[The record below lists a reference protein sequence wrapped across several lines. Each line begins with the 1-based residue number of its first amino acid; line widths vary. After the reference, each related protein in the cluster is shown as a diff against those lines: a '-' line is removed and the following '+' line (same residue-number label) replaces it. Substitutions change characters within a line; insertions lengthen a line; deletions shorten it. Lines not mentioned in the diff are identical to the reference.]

1 MSERYALYEID
12 KLRDRYKLPS
22 GVPKGVKASYNISP
36 TQIAPVVVIR
46 DGVRVLERMKWGF
59 IPIGA
64 KDANSVFR
72 YKTFAA
78 RSEDSFDKT
87 TWKHAIRYSRC
98 LIPANGFYEWQ
109 AITGGKKIAHFIRPK
124 DQGVFSL
131 AGVYSTWQDP
141 EAVRWGMFAVV
152 TTMANKEMSV
162 LSNRM
167 PVILHPEDEATWL
180 DPMIDDANTLYDLM
194 RPYYASE
201 MLEIRAVGPDINST
215 KIDIPQ
221 LIDKIH

>member
-1 MSERYALYEID
+1 MPERYSLYEIET
-12 KLRDRYKLPS
+12 LRDRFHLPA

-36 TQIAPVVVIR
+36 TQIAPVVVMR

-59 IPIGA
+59 IPHRA

-72 YKTFAA
+72 YKTFVA
-78 RSEDSFDKT
+78 RSEDTFDKT
-87 TWKHAIRYSRC
+87 TWQHAIRFSRC
-98 LIPANGFYEWQ
+98 LIPVNGFYEWQ
-109 AITGGKKIAHFIRPK
+109 KLADGKLAHFIRPK
-124 DQGVFSL
+124 DQGVFAL
-131 AGVYSTWQDP
+131 AGVYSSWQDP
-141 EAVRWGMFAVV
+141 EGVEWGTYAVV

-180 DPMIDDANTLYDLM
+180 DPAIDDANTLYDLM

-201 MLEIRAVGPDINST
+201 MLEIRAVGPDINSV
-215 KIDIPQ
+215 KIDKPH
-221 LIDKIH
+221 LIEKSA

>member
-1 MSERYALYEID
+1 MSERYALFEID
-12 KLRDRYKLPS
+12 KLLDRYKLPA

-36 TQIAPVVVIR
+36 TQVAPVVVVR
-46 DGVRVLERMKWGF
+46 DGVVVMERMKWGF
-59 IPIGA
+59 IPHGA

-72 YKTFAA
+72 YKTFMA

-87 TWKHAIRYSRC
+87 TWKHAIRYNRC
-98 LIPANGFYEWQ
+98 LVPANGFFEWQ
-109 AITGGKKIAHFIRPK
+109 AVTGGKLAHFIRPK
-124 DQGVFSL
+124 DQDVFSL
-131 AGVYSTWQDP
+131 AGVYSSWQDP
-141 EAVRWGMFAVV
+141 AGVEWCTFAVV

-215 KIDIPQ
+215 KIDKPY
-221 LIDKIH
+221 LIAKV

>member
-1 MSERYALYEID
+1 MTERYALFEID
-12 KLRDRYKLPS
+12 KLRDRFQLPS

-36 TQIAPVVVIR
+36 TQVAPIVLIK
-46 DGVRVLERMKWGF
+46 DGVRAMERMKWGF
-59 IPIGA
+59 IPHRA

-72 YKTFAA
+72 YKTFMA
-78 RSEDSFDKT
+78 RSEDAFDKT
-87 TWKHAIRYSRC
+87 TWQHAIRFSRC

-109 AITGGKKIAHFIRPK
+109 KTDDGKLAYFIRPK
-124 DQGVFSL
+124 DQNVFAL
-131 AGVYSTWQDP
+131 AGVYSSWRDP
-141 EAVRWGMFAVV
+141 DGVEWGTFAVV

-194 RPYYASE
+194 RPYYSSQV
-201 MLEIRAVGPDINST
+201 LEIRPIGPDVDNK
-215 KIDIPQ
+215 KIDGPQ
-221 LIDKIH
+221 VIE